1 MRMFARIT
9 NDPNLNGLERQVS
22 SQTRRA
28 LARAGLLARQIIL
41 QRVQSGKEVN
51 GNPFTRYSDNYKEFR
66 QEKGLPTRP
75 DLNVTGTMLGALQV
89 RRNYNR
95 GYVELYFLGQ
105 EQNKKALWNDKIRPF
120 FDLSGQEKARINQLF
135 RFN

>member
-1 MRMFARIT
+1 MRIFARIT
-9 NDPNLNGLERQVS
+9 NKPDLKGLQKQVS
-22 SQTRRA
+22 SETKRA

-41 QRVQSGKEVN
+41 KRVQAGKEVN
-51 GNPFTRYSDNYKEFR
+51 GNPFARYSDNYREFR

-89 RRNYNR
+89 TKTYNK
-95 GYVELYFLGQ
+95 GYVDLYFLGQ

-135 RFN
+135 RFK